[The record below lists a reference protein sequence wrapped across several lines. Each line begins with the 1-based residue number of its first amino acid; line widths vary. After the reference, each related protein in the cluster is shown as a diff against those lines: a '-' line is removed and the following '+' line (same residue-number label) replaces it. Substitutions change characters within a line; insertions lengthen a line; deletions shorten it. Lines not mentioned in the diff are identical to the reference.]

1 MIHEVDVN
9 KDGSINFQEFVKMMD
24 VFDEKKEIVEPKP
37 NKFDQEME
45 IEQQIPQYPLN
56 NQNIRF

>member
-37 NKFDQEME
+37 NKFD
-45 IEQQIPQYPLN
+45 
-56 NQNIRF
+56 